1 MRRRTIAV
9 GSFVLA
15 ALMVIVS
22 LAGIL
27 VPATY
32 ARETADWR
40 AQALGQDWFD
50 LLVAA
55 PWLVAC
61 AAGTL
66 RGRGHWHLLLGG
78 GLLYAVYTFVIY
90 AFSVHFGALFPI
102 YCAALGLAFYLG
114 LFLLLDLP
122 APARP
127 TRPARATG
135 ILLLAIGGLF
145 ALLWLAEI
153 AAAIAAGEVPAS
165 LQQTG
170 LPSNPVHVMD
180 LAIVLP
186 AHVIAGVALL
196 YRRPAGVRL
205 APLLLAFGVLM
216 ASSIAG
222 MMIAM
227 QLLGAGAALPVA
239 GAMLALAALSALALV
254 RFLRALEPAHSTRSA
269 RPGLERATL

>member
-1 MRRRTIAV
+1 MKRRVITA
-9 GSFVLA
+9 GSLALA

-22 LAGIL
+22 LGGIL
-27 VPATY
+27 VPSTY
-32 ARETADWR
+32 AAETADWR

-55 PWLVAC
+55 PWLVVC
-61 AAGTL
+61 AVGTM
-66 RGRGHWHLLLGG
+66 RGVWYWHLLLGG
-78 GLLYAVYTFVIY
+78 SLLFSLYTFVIY
-90 AFSVHFGALFPI
+90 AFSVHFGPLFPI
-102 YCAALGLAFYLG
+102 YCAALGLAFYLS
-114 LFLLLDLP
+114 LFLIRDVEVPAVRRDRELP
-122 APARP
+122 VRV
-127 TRPARATG
+127 TG

-153 AAAIAAGEVPAS
+153 AGAIAAGEPPPS
-165 LQQTG
+165 LVQTG

-196 YRRPAGVRL
+196 ARRPAGMRL

-227 QLLGAGAALPVA
+227 RLLRADAALPVA
-239 GAMLALAALSALALV
+239 GAMLVVAAVSALVLA
-254 RFLRALEPAHSTRSA
+254 RFLRALQP
-269 RPGLERATL
+269 ERC